1 MQEHALKV
9 LEFEQLKNIIVGFSR
24 SSLGKRKIC
33 SMVPG
38 SDMDTIVRFQN
49 RTRELIRLLS
59 EETTV
64 PGEGAA
70 DISYMFDQLRIEGT
84 VIDSE
89 GFMLLLCFLTSS
101 RQMKA
106 YLLKSKLDLPI
117 LKAQAEEMPDLTKL
131 EKAISFVFNEDGE
144 VKDSASKKLKSI
156 RSEIK
161 SIRKKILKSMQN
173 IIDQN
178 QSRDSLS
185 NDQVTIRED
194 RYVLFVKSERRSVV
208 SGVIHDKSMSGATC
222 FIEPAEVIQD
232 GNRLRTLKFDERNE
246 ILRIKRFLTGIV
258 RENLDDLSSTI
269 EPVAELEAFI
279 ASARFGLKYNMISP
293 KISDC
298 KELKIIGGK
307 HPLLLDR
314 IGDKVVPM
322 DIDLNEESHTVI
334 ITGPNMG
341 GKTVTLKTVG
351 LLCLMF
357 QTGFPVPVKEGSVFP
372 VYNNIFADVG
382 DEQSI
387 ENDMS
392 TFSSHIS
399 GINDILNHRCDNSL
413 VLIDEFGTGTDPL
426 EGAALALAI
435 LQEMIKKKMFV
446 IANTH
451 LFQLKLYAS
460 NTEGVRNA
468 SLIFDDKTNVPTYQ
482 FLMDIP
488 GSSNAL
494 QMAKNLGVKD
504 EIIENA
510 RRNLG
515 SSPAEIDE
523 LIRQLHHERIKLISD
538 REKCAEDYKKSQNL
552 IRRYRY
558 KLNKFDEENTH
569 KLSKKL
575 NDLDDYLKKIKQ
587 DYESAVSGLDKADKT
602 KVQSGRRIFESYHNK
617 IRQDKKNVV
626 RLKSKDIDQS
636 LEVNFEVGDM
646 VIIAP
651 FMFEGKIVDINRKRK
666 KAIVLSKNRQVDV
679 PLSNLSM
686 VSDNDKNDAD
696 DKSVSFH
703 LACSE
708 RSSFN
713 PTLDLRG
720 KYVEDALPVLEK
732 HLSDA
737 VMFGFKSFTVIH
749 GFGTGRLKKAVIKY
763 LSDQPQIKKIRNGGE
778 GEGGLG
784 VTVAEFID

>member
-1 MQEHALKV
+1 MQEHTLKV
-9 LEFEQLKNIIVGFSR
+9 LEFEQLKNIIVGFSK
-24 SSLGKRKIC
+24 SSLGKRKIN
-33 SMVPG
+33 SMVPC
-38 SDMDTIVRFQN
+38 SDMETIVRFQN
-49 RTRELIRLLS
+49 RTREFIRLLS
-59 EETTV
+59 EETSV
-64 PGEGAA
+64 PGEGAT
-70 DISYMFDQLRIEGT
+70 DISYMLDQLRIEGT

-101 RQMKA
+101 RQMKS
-106 YLLKSKLDLPI
+106 YLLKSKLDIPI

-144 VKDSASKKLKSI
+144 VKDSASKQLKSI

-161 SIRKKILKSMQN
+161 SIRKKILKSMQG
-173 IIDQN
+173 IIDHN

-232 GNRLRTLKFDERNE
+232 GNRLRALKFDERNE

-258 RENLDDLSSTI
+258 RDNLDDLSSTV
-269 EPVAELEAFI
+269 EPMGELEAFI

-293 KISDC
+293 KVSDC

-314 IGDKVVPM
+314 IGDKLVSM
-322 DIDLNEESHTVI
+322 DIDLNKDSHTVI

-372 VYNNIFADVG
+372 VYKNIFADVG

-399 GINDILNHRCDNSL
+399 GINDILNHKCDNSL

-446 IANTH
+446 VANTH

-468 SLIFDDKTNVPTYQ
+468 SLIFDDKTNAPTYQ

-523 LIRQLHHERIKLISD
+523 LIRQLHQERIKLISD
-538 REKCAEDYKKSQNL
+538 RKKCAEDYKKSQNL

-558 KLNKFDEENTH
+558 KLNKFDDENTH

-575 NDLDDYLKKIKQ
+575 NDLDDYLKKIKK
-587 DYESAVSGLDKADKT
+587 DYESAVSGLDKD

-617 IRQDKKNVV
+617 IRQDKKDVV
-626 RLKSKDIDQS
+626 RVKSKDIDQS
-636 LEVNFEVGDM
+636 SEVNFKVGDV
-646 VIIAP
+646 VIVAP
-651 FMFEGKIVDINRKRK
+651 FMFEGKIVDINHKRK

-686 VSDNDKNDAD
+686 VSADDKNNAD

-703 LACSE
+703 LSCSE

-720 KYVEDALPVLEK
+720 KYVEDALPLLEK

-737 VMFGFKSFTVIH
+737 VMFSFKSFTVIH
-749 GFGTGRLKKAVIKY
+749 GFGTGRLKKAVTKY
-763 LSDQPQIKKIRNGGE
+763 LSDQPQIKKIRHGGE

-784 VTVAEFID
+784 VTVAEFIE